1 MDKIDTTGLGIFG
14 LITII
19 GLLAISYL
27 AIKRDNYT
35 SEQSD
40 NLEKICLK
48 AYKSDLKN
56 DSEIKELCKN
66 IKVKLFDDR

>member
-1 MDKIDTTGLGIFG
+1 MDKIDTIGFG
-14 LITII
+14 II
-19 GLLAISYL
+19 GLIATIGLSL
-27 AIKRDNYT
+27 VLCGAIKRDNHT
-35 SEQSD
+35 IEQSD

-66 IKVKLFDDR
+66 VKIKLFED